1 MSKQDVFQIT
11 FLTSLF
17 SVALMFV
24 DPAFADSEIGRRIH
38 EAAEEA
44 GGIVTGDAR
53 PLVTAVI
60 GVASGVAVG
69 IYKQNLWAAGA
80 AALMGGAFANIFPDL
95 W

>member
-1 MSKQDVFQIT
+1 MRKQDVFQIT
-11 FLTSLF
+11 FLTAVFTSTLVF
-17 SVALMFV
+17 ME
-24 DPAFADSEIGRRIH
+24 PAFAESDIGRKIH

-44 GGIVTGDAR
+44 SGIVMTDAR
-53 PLVTAVI
+53 PFVTALI

-69 IYKQNLWAAGA
+69 IYKQNIWAAGV

>member
-1 MSKQDVFQIT
+1 MKSSDVYHIT
-11 FLTSLF
+11 FLT
-17 SVALMFV
+17 LMFTASFLLV
-24 DPAFADSEIGRRIH
+24 EPALAESIIGRKIH

-44 GGIVTGDAR
+44 GGIVMGDAR
-53 PLVTAVI
+53 PLVTAII

-80 AALMGGAFANIFPDL
+80 AALAGGAFANIFPDL

>member
-1 MSKQDVFQIT
+1 MKNTDLHQIA
-11 FLTSLF
+11 FLTLIF
-17 SVALMFV
+17 TAAFILA
-24 DPAFADSEIGRRIH
+24 DPVLAESAIGQKIH

-44 GGIVTGDAR
+44 GGIVSGDAR
-53 PLVTAVI
+53 PLVTALI

-69 IYKQNLWAAGA
+69 IYKQNIWAAGV

>member
-1 MSKQDVFQIT
+1 MKKHDLSQIA
-11 FLTSLF
+11 FLTLIIVGGF
-17 SVALMFV
+17 ILVE
-24 DPAFADSEIGRRIH
+24 PAFAESAIGRKIH

-44 GGIVTGDAR
+44 GGIVMTDAR
-53 PLVTAVI
+53 PLVTALI

-69 IYKQNLWAAGA
+69 IYKQNIWAAGI

>member
-1 MSKQDVFQIT
+1 MTKHDTFQIT
-11 FLTSLF
+11 FLTSIFTL
-17 SVALMFV
+17 ALV
-24 DPAFADSEIGRRIH
+24 LIDPALADSEIGRKIH

-44 GGIVTGDAR
+44 GGIVMGDAR